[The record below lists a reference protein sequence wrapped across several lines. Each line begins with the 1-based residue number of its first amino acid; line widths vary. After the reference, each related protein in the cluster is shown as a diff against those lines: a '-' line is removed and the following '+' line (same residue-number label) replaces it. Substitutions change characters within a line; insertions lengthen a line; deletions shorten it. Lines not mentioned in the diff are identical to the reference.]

1 MMNLKPATLAVKQ
14 RMYMKTLNQNNTK
27 TFCRLVE
34 MMQGKEY
41 LKIENEPFMPL
52 SIEKLAENIKVAKYE
67 NAAIFSL
74 AHYYTLNGDLMSD
87 PEMTFIVV
95 IGENGLMYTE
105 AVNVI
110 PCSFSQ
116 ADIGIYQESVRFS
129 DLNAVEYDAK
139 LQQQHT
145 EFANVWLNNIRE
157 QGFTET
163 NESA

>member
-14 RMYMKTLNQNNTK
+14 HMNMKTLNQNNTQ
-27 TFCRLVE
+27 TFCRLIE
-34 MMQGKEY
+34 LMQGKEY
-41 LKIENEPFMPL
+41 LKIDNEPFMPL
-52 SIEKLAENIKVAKYE
+52 SIEKLAENVKVAKYD

-95 IGENGLMYTE
+95 IGENGLSDTE
-105 AVNVI
+105 AANII

-116 ADIGIYQESVRFS
+116 ADMSIYQESVRFS
-129 DLNAVEYDAK
+129 DLNAVEYDDK
-139 LQQQHT
+139 LQEQHT
-145 EFANVWLNNIRE
+145 EFANVWLSNINQ